1 MNHVIDVQGLTKD
14 YGQGRGVFG
23 LTFQVERGEVFGF
36 LGPNGAGKTTT
47 IRQLMGFIRPTAGR
61 ASILG
66 MDCFAQAAAIQAHVG
81 YLPGELSLMDD
92 LTGDGFLRFMA
103 NMRGM
108 ADLGA
113 AGELKELF
121 RLDGRQR
128 LRKMSKGTRQKVGL
142 VCAFMARP
150 DLLLLDEPT
159 SGLDPLMQ
167 SRFVELLL
175 REKARGAT
183 ILLSS
188 HMFEELERTCD
199 RVAIL
204 RAGRLAAVERTE
216 DLRRA
221 RTKRY
226 RFSFPAPEA
235 AGRCGCTGRGR
246 VGPVGRP
253 QTAVSVELAAS
264 QRGDDH
270 RQSPCLHGFAGVG
283 QQVGGVLVGAD
294 TAGGVFEFF
303 IVMAKLDQKNVS
315 RPQGVCNRLPEPLCT
330 ETDRTAAVAGVVGY
344 LHLRVQIQVQRLP
357 HAALGPCGDIVVLYG
372 RIPDPVNGHGCS
384 SLLLPPERPRRRK

>member
-1 MNHVIDVQGLTKD
+1 
-14 YGQGRGVFG
+14 
-23 LTFQVERGEVFGF
+23 
-36 LGPNGAGKTTT
+36 
-47 IRQLMGFIRPTAGR
+47 MGFIRPTAGR
-61 ASILG
+61 AAILG
-66 MDCFAQAAAIQAHVG
+66 MDCFAQAAAIQARVG

-103 NMRGM
+103 QMRGM
-108 ADLGA
+108 MDLGT

-121 RLDGRQR
+121 RLDGRQS

-167 SRFVELLL
+167 NRFVELLL

-226 RFSFPAPEA
+226 VFSFPAPEA
-235 AGRCGCTGRGR
+235 AAAFSAAWPGASRNDSSVTVALTGREDLSKLLR
-246 VGPVGRP
+246 
-253 QTAVSVELAAS
+253 LAA
-264 QRGDDH
+264 D
-270 RQSPCLHGFAGVG
+270 
-283 QQVGGVLVGAD
+283 QQVTDMTVDGGSLEEA
-294 TAGGVFEFF
+294 F
-303 IVMAKLDQKNVS
+303 L
-315 RPQGVCNRLPEPLCT
+315 
-330 ETDRTAAVAGVVGY
+330 GY
-344 LHLRVQIQVQRLP
+344 
-357 HAALGPCGDIVVLYG
+357 YG
-372 RIPDPVNGHGCS
+372 EED
-384 SLLLPPERPRRRK
+384 

>member
-14 YGQGRGVFG
+14 YGQGRGIFD

-47 IRQLMGFIRPTAGR
+47 IRHLMGFIRPTAGQ
-61 ASILG
+61 AAILG

-81 YLPGELSLMDD
+81 YLPGELSLMND

-103 NMRGM
+103 QMRGM
-108 ADLGA
+108 MDLGT

-121 RLDGRQR
+121 RLDGRQS

-167 SRFVELLL
+167 NRFVELLL

-226 RFSFPAPEA
+226 VFSFPAPEA
-235 AGRCGCTGRGR
+235 AAAFSAAWPGASRNDSSVTVALTGREDLSKLLR
-246 VGPVGRP
+246 
-253 QTAVSVELAAS
+253 LAA
-264 QRGDDH
+264 D
-270 RQSPCLHGFAGVG
+270 
-283 QQVGGVLVGAD
+283 QQVTDMTVDGGSLEEA
-294 TAGGVFEFF
+294 F
-303 IVMAKLDQKNVS
+303 L
-315 RPQGVCNRLPEPLCT
+315 
-330 ETDRTAAVAGVVGY
+330 GY
-344 LHLRVQIQVQRLP
+344 
-357 HAALGPCGDIVVLYG
+357 YG
-372 RIPDPVNGHGCS
+372 EED
-384 SLLLPPERPRRRK
+384 

>member
-61 ASILG
+61 ATILG
-66 MDCFAQAAAIQAHVG
+66 MDCFARAAAIQAHVG

-167 SRFVELLL
+167 SRFVELVAA
-175 REKARGAT
+175 EKQKGKT

-188 HMFEELERTCD
+188 HMFEEVERTCD
-199 RVAIL
+199 RIGII
-204 RAGRLAAVERTE
+204 RAGRLAAVDSVEA
-216 DLRRA
+216 LRQRHI
-221 RTKRY
+221 RRY
-226 RFSFPAPEA
+226 TVTLDSVQQA
-235 AGRCGCTGRGR
+235 AAFAKDFDGQQEGCRVTVATRQSLEEIFMNYYGGRG
-246 VGPVGRP
+246 
-253 QTAVSVELAAS
+253 E
-264 QRGDDH
+264 
-270 RQSPCLHGFAGVG
+270 
-283 QQVGGVLVGAD
+283 
-294 TAGGVFEFF
+294 
-303 IVMAKLDQKNVS
+303 
-315 RPQGVCNRLPEPLCT
+315 
-330 ETDRTAAVAGVVGY
+330 
-344 LHLRVQIQVQRLP
+344 
-357 HAALGPCGDIVVLYG
+357 
-372 RIPDPVNGHGCS
+372 
-384 SLLLPPERPRRRK
+384 

>member
-14 YGQGRGVFG
+14 YGQGRGIFD

-47 IRQLMGFIRPTAGR
+47 IRHLMGFIRPTAGR
-61 ASILG
+61 AAILG
-66 MDCFAQAAAIQAHVG
+66 MDCFTQAAAIQAHVG

-103 NMRGM
+103 QMRGM
-108 ADLGA
+108 TDLSA

-121 RLDGRQR
+121 RLDGRQS

-167 SRFVELLL
+167 GRFVELLL

-226 RFSFPAPEA
+226 IFSFPAPEA
-235 AGRCGCTGRGR
+235 AAGFSAAWPGASRNGSSVTVALTGREDLSKLLR
-246 VGPVGRP
+246 V
-253 QTAVSVELAAS
+253 AA
-264 QRGDDH
+264 D
-270 RQSPCLHGFAGVG
+270 
-283 QQVGGVLVGAD
+283 QQVTDMTVDGGSLEEA
-294 TAGGVFEFF
+294 F
-303 IVMAKLDQKNVS
+303 L
-315 RPQGVCNRLPEPLCT
+315 
-330 ETDRTAAVAGVVGY
+330 GY
-344 LHLRVQIQVQRLP
+344 
-357 HAALGPCGDIVVLYG
+357 YG
-372 RIPDPVNGHGCS
+372 EED
-384 SLLLPPERPRRRK
+384 

>member
-14 YGQGRGVFG
+14 YGQGRGIFD

-47 IRQLMGFIRPTAGR
+47 IRHLMGFIRPTAGR
-61 ASILG
+61 AAILG
-66 MDCFAQAAAIQAHVG
+66 MDCFTQAAAIQAHVG

-103 NMRGM
+103 QMRGM
-108 ADLGA
+108 TDLSA

-121 RLDGRQR
+121 RLDGRQS

-167 SRFVELLL
+167 GRFVELLL

-226 RFSFPAPEA
+226 IFSFPAPEA
-235 AGRCGCTGRGR
+235 AAASTAAWPGASRNGSSVTVALTGREDLSKLLR
-246 VGPVGRP
+246 V
-253 QTAVSVELAAS
+253 AA
-264 QRGDDH
+264 D
-270 RQSPCLHGFAGVG
+270 
-283 QQVGGVLVGAD
+283 QQVTDMTVDGGSLEEA
-294 TAGGVFEFF
+294 F
-303 IVMAKLDQKNVS
+303 L
-315 RPQGVCNRLPEPLCT
+315 
-330 ETDRTAAVAGVVGY
+330 GY
-344 LHLRVQIQVQRLP
+344 
-357 HAALGPCGDIVVLYG
+357 YG
-372 RIPDPVNGHGCS
+372 EED
-384 SLLLPPERPRRRK
+384 

>member
-14 YGQGRGVFG
+14 YGQGRGIFD

-47 IRQLMGFIRPTAGR
+47 IRHLMGFIRPTAGR
-61 ASILG
+61 AAILG
-66 MDCFAQAAAIQAHVG
+66 MDCFAQAAAIQARVG

-103 NMRGM
+103 QMRGM
-108 ADLGA
+108 MDLGT

-121 RLDGRQR
+121 RLDGRQS

-167 SRFVELLL
+167 NRFVELLL

-226 RFSFPAPEA
+226 VFSFPAPEA
-235 AGRCGCTGRGR
+235 AAAFSAAWPGASRNDSSVTVALTGREDLSKLLR
-246 VGPVGRP
+246 
-253 QTAVSVELAAS
+253 LAA
-264 QRGDDH
+264 D
-270 RQSPCLHGFAGVG
+270 
-283 QQVGGVLVGAD
+283 QQV
-294 TAGGVFEFF
+294 
-303 IVMAKLDQKNVS
+303 
-315 RPQGVCNRLPEPLCT
+315 
-330 ETDRTAAVAGVVGY
+330 TDLGY
-344 LHLRVQIQVQRLP
+344 
-357 HAALGPCGDIVVLYG
+357 YG
-372 RIPDPVNGHGCS
+372 EED
-384 SLLLPPERPRRRK
+384 

>member
-14 YGQGRGVFG
+14 YGQGRGIFD

-47 IRQLMGFIRPTAGR
+47 IRHLMGFIRPTAGR
-61 ASILG
+61 AAILG
-66 MDCFAQAAAIQAHVG
+66 MDCFTQAAAIQAHVG

-103 NMRGM
+103 QMRGM
-108 ADLGA
+108 TDLSA

-121 RLDGRQR
+121 RLDGRQS

-167 SRFVELLL
+167 GRFVELLL

-226 RFSFPAPEA
+226 IFSFPAPEA
-235 AGRCGCTGRGR
+235 AAAFSAAWPGASRNGSNVTVALTGREDLSKLLR
-246 VGPVGRP
+246 V
-253 QTAVSVELAAS
+253 AA
-264 QRGDDH
+264 D
-270 RQSPCLHGFAGVG
+270 
-283 QQVGGVLVGAD
+283 QQVTDMTVDGGSLEEA
-294 TAGGVFEFF
+294 F
-303 IVMAKLDQKNVS
+303 L
-315 RPQGVCNRLPEPLCT
+315 
-330 ETDRTAAVAGVVGY
+330 GY
-344 LHLRVQIQVQRLP
+344 
-357 HAALGPCGDIVVLYG
+357 YG
-372 RIPDPVNGHGCS
+372 EED
-384 SLLLPPERPRRRK
+384 

>member
-14 YGQGRGVFG
+14 YGQDRGIFD

-47 IRQLMGFIRPTAGR
+47 IRHLMGFIRPTAGR
-61 ASILG
+61 AAILG
-66 MDCFAQAAAIQAHVG
+66 MDCFTQAAAIQAHVG

-103 NMRGM
+103 QMRGM
-108 ADLGA
+108 TDLSA

-121 RLDGRQR
+121 RLDGRQS

-167 SRFVELLL
+167 GRFVELLL

-226 RFSFPAPEA
+226 IFSFPAPEA
-235 AGRCGCTGRGR
+235 AAAFSAAWPGASRNGSSVTVALTGREDLSKLLR
-246 VGPVGRP
+246 V
-253 QTAVSVELAAS
+253 AA
-264 QRGDDH
+264 D
-270 RQSPCLHGFAGVG
+270 
-283 QQVGGVLVGAD
+283 QQVTDMTVDGGSLEEA
-294 TAGGVFEFF
+294 F
-303 IVMAKLDQKNVS
+303 L
-315 RPQGVCNRLPEPLCT
+315 
-330 ETDRTAAVAGVVGY
+330 GY
-344 LHLRVQIQVQRLP
+344 
-357 HAALGPCGDIVVLYG
+357 YG
-372 RIPDPVNGHGCS
+372 EED
-384 SLLLPPERPRRRK
+384 

>member
-61 ASILG
+61 ATILG
-66 MDCFAQAAAIQAHVG
+66 MDCFARAAAIQAHVC

-150 DLLLLDEPT
+150 DLLLLDAFPFKKR
-159 SGLDPLMQ
+159 SG
-167 SRFVELLL
+167 
-175 REKARGAT
+175 
-183 ILLSS
+183 
-188 HMFEELERTCD
+188 
-199 RVAIL
+199 
-204 RAGRLAAVERTE
+204 
-216 DLRRA
+216 
-221 RTKRY
+221 Y
-226 RFSFPAPEA
+226 
-235 AGRCGCTGRGR
+235 
-246 VGPVGRP
+246 
-253 QTAVSVELAAS
+253 
-264 QRGDDH
+264 
-270 RQSPCLHGFAGVG
+270 
-283 QQVGGVLVGAD
+283 
-294 TAGGVFEFF
+294 
-303 IVMAKLDQKNVS
+303 
-315 RPQGVCNRLPEPLCT
+315 
-330 ETDRTAAVAGVVGY
+330 
-344 LHLRVQIQVQRLP
+344 
-357 HAALGPCGDIVVLYG
+357 
-372 RIPDPVNGHGCS
+372 
-384 SLLLPPERPRRRK
+384 

>member
-14 YGQGRGVFG
+14 YGQGRGIFD

-47 IRQLMGFIRPTAGR
+47 IRHLMGFIRPTAGR
-61 ASILG
+61 AAILG
-66 MDCFAQAAAIQAHVG
+66 MDCFAQAAAIQARVG

-103 NMRGM
+103 QMRGM
-108 ADLGA
+108 MDLGT

-121 RLDGRQR
+121 RLDGRQS

-167 SRFVELLL
+167 GRFVELLL

-226 RFSFPAPEA
+226 IFSFPAPEA
-235 AGRCGCTGRGR
+235 AAAFSAAWPGASRNGSSVTVALTGREDLSKLLR
-246 VGPVGRP
+246 V
-253 QTAVSVELAAS
+253 AA
-264 QRGDDH
+264 D
-270 RQSPCLHGFAGVG
+270 
-283 QQVGGVLVGAD
+283 QQVTDMTVDGGSLEEA
-294 TAGGVFEFF
+294 F
-303 IVMAKLDQKNVS
+303 L
-315 RPQGVCNRLPEPLCT
+315 
-330 ETDRTAAVAGVVGY
+330 GY
-344 LHLRVQIQVQRLP
+344 
-357 HAALGPCGDIVVLYG
+357 YG
-372 RIPDPVNGHGCS
+372 EED
-384 SLLLPPERPRRRK
+384 

>member
-14 YGQGRGVFG
+14 YGQGRGIFD

-47 IRQLMGFIRPTAGR
+47 IRHLMGFIRPTAGR
-61 ASILG
+61 AAILG
-66 MDCFAQAAAIQAHVG
+66 MDCFTQAAAIQAHVG
-81 YLPGELSLMDD
+81 YLPGELSLIDD

-103 NMRGM
+103 QMRGM
-108 ADLGA
+108 TDLSA
-113 AGELKELF
+113 VGELKELF
-121 RLDGRQR
+121 RLDGRQS

-167 SRFVELLL
+167 NRFVELLL

-226 RFSFPAPEA
+226 VFSFPAPEA
-235 AGRCGCTGRGR
+235 AAAFSAAWPGASRNDSSVTVALTGREDLSKLLR
-246 VGPVGRP
+246 
-253 QTAVSVELAAS
+253 LAA
-264 QRGDDH
+264 D
-270 RQSPCLHGFAGVG
+270 
-283 QQVGGVLVGAD
+283 QQVTDMTVDGGSLEEA
-294 TAGGVFEFF
+294 F
-303 IVMAKLDQKNVS
+303 L
-315 RPQGVCNRLPEPLCT
+315 
-330 ETDRTAAVAGVVGY
+330 GY
-344 LHLRVQIQVQRLP
+344 
-357 HAALGPCGDIVVLYG
+357 YG
-372 RIPDPVNGHGCS
+372 EED
-384 SLLLPPERPRRRK
+384 